1 MKIVIVGAGK
11 IGYSLAEE
19 LANENHD
26 ITVVDI
32 EKEKVKLLSDTL
44 DVMTLCG
51 NGAAISIQREAN
63 VDESDLLI
71 AVTAQD
77 ELNMLACIVAR
88 KLGCKNTIARVRN
101 LEYTEQ
107 LYVLKSELGLS
118 TVSYKHH
125 TAHETPEHLVC
136 RLLPEKKKPCQG
148 AFRM

>member
-51 NGAAISIQREAN
+51 NGAAIS
-63 VDESDLLI
+63 V
-71 AVTAQD
+71 
-77 ELNMLACIVAR
+77 
-88 KLGCKNTIARVRN
+88 
-101 LEYTEQ
+101 
-107 LYVLKSELGLS
+107 
-118 TVSYKHH
+118 
-125 TAHETPEHLVC
+125 
-136 RLLPEKKKPCQG
+136 
-148 AFRM
+148 

>member
-32 EKEKVKLLSDTL
+32 DKEKVKFLSDML

-51 NGAAISIQREAN
+51 NGAAISVQREAN

-71 AVTAQD
+71 AVTAVKTPSR
-77 ELNMLACIVAR
+77 ACAI
-88 KLGCKNTIARVRN
+88 
-101 LEYTEQ
+101 
-107 LYVLKSELGLS
+107 LS
-118 TVSYKHH
+118 IPSSFTSSSRSW
-125 TAHETPEHLVC
+125 ACP
-136 RLLPEKKKPCQG
+136 
-148 AFRM
+148 

>member
-51 NGAAISIQREAN
+51 NGAAISVQREAN
-63 VDESDLLI
+63 VDESDLHG
-71 AVTAQD
+71 AGRAEHACVHRSAQ
-77 ELNMLACIVAR
+77 AR
-88 KLGCKNTIARVRN
+88 L
-101 LEYTEQ
+101 Q
-107 LYVLKSELGLS
+107 
-118 TVSYKHH
+118 KHH
-125 TAHETPEHLVC
+125 RA
-136 RLLPEKKKPCQG
+136 R
-148 AFRM
+148 A

>member
-51 NGAAISIQREAN
+51 NGAAISVQREAN

-77 ELNMLACIVAR
+77 ELNLLCCLIAKKIGA
-88 KLGCKNTIARVRN
+88 KHTIARSAAKTPSRACVI
-101 LEYTEQ
+101 
-107 LYVLKSELGLS
+107 LS
-118 TVSYKHH
+118 IPSSFTFSSRSL
-125 TAHETPEHLVC
+125 ACP
-136 RLLPEKKKPCQG
+136 
-148 AFRM
+148 

>member
-32 EKEKVKLLSDTL
+32 DKEKVKLLSDTL

-51 NGAAISIQREAN
+51 NGAAISVQREAN

-88 KLGCKNTIARVRN
+88 KLGCKTPSRACAI
-101 LEYTEQ
+101 
-107 LYVLKSELGLS
+107 LS
-118 TVSYKHH
+118 IPSSFTFSNRSL
-125 TAHETPEHLVC
+125 ACP
-136 RLLPEKKKPCQG
+136 
-148 AFRM
+148 

>member
-51 NGAAISIQREAN
+51 NGAAISVQREAN

-77 ELNMLACIVAR
+77 ELNMLAHMRIPDYRPSCLCVFIR
-88 KLGCKNTIARVRN
+88 QINKQRCLYTDTLLICLTDLFLH
-101 LEYTEQ
+101 LEHFLFLED
-107 LYVLKSELGLS
+107 
-118 TVSYKHH
+118 
-125 TAHETPEHLVC
+125 
-136 RLLPEKKKPCQG
+136 
-148 AFRM
+148 

>member
-51 NGAAISIQREAN
+51 NGAAISVQREAN

-88 KLGCKNTIARVRN
+88 KLRAAKTPSRACAI
-101 LEYTEQ
+101 
-107 LYVLKSELGLS
+107 LS
-118 TVSYKHH
+118 TPSSF
-125 TAHETPEHLVC
+125 TFSSRSLACP
-136 RLLPEKKKPCQG
+136 
-148 AFRM
+148 